1 MGSHTRIHA
10 LLVPTMFVMQR
21 THNRQLIGVPGH
33 QRNMFGIMDPRRRRG
48 DGCKFAPQFRGSVW
62 LRIPRLKV
70 TDPTPAVNDDT
81 GFGARRDGCSGLQL
95 KQGWQ
100 RQPGQAD
107 TGTEQGSSRVIEA
120 KNARTLPSETK
131 ENQPR

>member
-1 MGSHTRIHA
+1 
-10 LLVPTMFVMQR
+10 
-21 THNRQLIGVPGH
+21 
-33 QRNMFGIMDPRRRRG
+33 MDPRRGGRN
-48 DGCKFAPQFRGSVW
+48 GCKFAPQFRGSVR
-62 LRIPRLKV
+62 LGVPRLKV
-70 TDPTPAVNDDT
+70 TDTAPAVDDDT
-81 GFGARRDGCSGLQL
+81 GFGPRRDGCPGLQL

-107 TGTEQGSSRVIEA
+107 TGTEQVSSRVIEA